1 MNTNLTRRTKP
12 STPNTKCYWL
22 AFCLIL
28 LLLQSV
34 GLSAQT
40 NYIVEGQIKS
50 ETGEILSGVSVQLLD
65 SDISTSS
72 DEKGNFTLSLSK
84 AGTVTFTYMGYL
96 SQNVQVDGATRL
108 NVVLQEDVTNLEEV
122 VVVGYNT
129 QKRINLT
136 GSITS
141 LRPEAVTGNPVGNV
155 SQQLQGNVSGVT
167 VTTNSRPGTD
177 ANILIRG
184 LGTINNNN
192 PLWIIDGVPR
202 DSRMN
207 DLNPNEIESMT
218 VLKDASSTA
227 IYGARGANGVI
238 LVTTVKGKT
247 DQPATVSVRSKFGVA
262 HNHKRHGLLDMH
274 EYGEMLWMQFRNSG
288 QVPTHPIY
296 GSGEKP
302 VIPKYILPA
311 GASSVDLSLYDP
323 ETYQITE
330 ANLEGTDWYKEIL
343 RPGVTSENSVL
354 IHGGS
359 KNTSYAFSASHLDE
373 GGIVKHTSFERYT
386 LSSNVNTSVNDWL
399 SLGQNLRLT
408 NTLDKGLQA
417 EGESGAFGVITQL
430 TPLMPVYDVQGNY
443 APLSRLTGFD
453 PFTNPIG
460 DMERA
465 SDFVTDRMSLSG
477 NFHGSVD
484 FLQNFTFKSLFGFD
498 IYRTRVKEPLE
509 ANPESYQARGAH
521 QLTERASDH
530 KLWNFTNTLNYAKT
544 FGEDHALRVLL
555 GTEAISSISS
565 GIVATRTEYFLANP
579 DYWVLDA
586 GEGVQTNSGSLSD
599 WSTLSYF
606 GNIHYGLK
614 NRYLFDVVFRRDGSS
629 RFGAKNRYGNFP
641 AAAVGWVV
649 SEEEF
654 YNLNPDIMS
663 YLKLRLSWGKSG
675 NDQIG
680 DYNGFTTFRTNH
692 SFSSYPMDGGNSSLT
707 TGFESLAFGN
717 ENAKWE
723 TTTSY
728 NLGVDAILLS
738 RLNVSVDFWKRL
750 TNDMLY
756 PRGVPGVLGIATAPS
771 INIGDM
777 ENKGVD
783 VELNYSSSASKDFK
797 YRLGLSFSHY
807 RNKIL
812 RLTDEDNESITGP
825 SYRDH
830 SYTRAEKGTSFPEFF
845 GYNVLGIFQSQE
857 EADAHAPF
865 ESYNAPGRFKFED
878 VNGDGI
884 INSDDRTYIGSPHPI
899 FTSGLNANFSYKGID
914 LSMSFYASV
923 GNKIANIVRRQT
935 DFNFFQKNRS
945 KRRLYESWGSPYLS
959 DNSKATMPIAEVND
973 ATSMLP
979 SSYFIEDGSF
989 LRLQSLQIGYTIP
1002 NRLTNRIKMSNARI
1016 YVSATNL
1023 FTITNYS
1030 GLDPQIQTGGRSL
1043 GIDDG
1048 IWQTPRRFMIGLN
1061 FDL

>member
-1 MNTNLTRRTKP
+1 MNTNFTRRKNSSMP
-12 STPNTKCYWL
+12 SNQRGLL
-22 AFCLIL
+22 ACCMVML
-28 LLLQSV
+28 LLISTQLLAQSDYV
-34 GLSAQT
+34 VQ
-40 NYIVEGQIKS
+40 GQITS
-50 ETGEILSGVSVQLLD
+50 ETGETLSGVGVRLLD
-65 SDISTSS
+65 RNVSTYS
-72 DEKGNFTLSLSK
+72 DENGNFTISVSGP
-84 AGTVTFTYMGYL
+84 GTLTFTYVGFL
-96 SQNVQVDGATRL
+96 SQNLQVVGATRL
-108 NVVLQEDVTNLEEV
+108 NIVMQQDVNNLEEV

-129 QKRINLT
+129 QKRINMT
-136 GSITS
+136 GSITT
-141 LRPEAVTGNPVGNV
+141 LKPEAVTGNPVGNV

-177 ANILIRG
+177 ANVLIRG
-184 LGTINNNN
+184 LGTINNNS

-262 HNHKRHGLLDMH
+262 RNHKRHGLLDMH
-274 EYGEMLWMQFRNSG
+274 EYGEMLWLQFRNSG
-288 QVPTHPIY
+288 QAPNHPIY
-296 GSGEKP
+296 GSGDMP

-311 GASSVDLSLYDP
+311 GASTVDLSLYDP
-323 ETYQITE
+323 KTYQITE
-330 ANLEGTDWYKEIL
+330 ANLNGTDWYDEIL
-343 RPGVTSENSVL
+343 QPGITSENSVL
-354 IHGGS
+354 VHGGS
-359 KNTSYAFSASHLDE
+359 KKTSYAFSASHLDE

-386 LSSNVNTSVNDWL
+386 LSSNVNTSINDWL

-408 NTLDKGLQA
+408 NTLDKGLQS

-430 TPLMPVYDVQGNY
+430 TPLMPVYDIKGNY

-484 FLQNFTFKSLFGFD
+484 FLKDFTFKTLFGFD

-509 ANPESYQARGAH
+509 ANPESYQARGDH

-544 FGEDHALRVLL
+544 FGENHSVRALL
-555 GTEAISSISS
+555 GTEAISSVGSNID
-565 GIVATRTEYFLANP
+565 ATRTVYLLTNP
-579 DYWVLDA
+579 DYWVLNA
-586 GEGVQTNSGSLSD
+586 GEGVQTNSGDLSD
-599 WSTLSYF
+599 WSTFSYF
-606 GNIHYGLK
+606 GNAHYGFK

-629 RFGAKNRYGNFP
+629 RFGARNRYGNFP
-641 AAAVGWVV
+641 AAAAGWVV
-649 SEEEF
+649 SEENF
-654 YNLNPDIMS
+654 FNINPDALS

-680 DYNGFTTFRTNH
+680 NYNGFTTFRTDH
-692 SFSSYPMDGGNSSLT
+692 AFSSYPMDGGNNSLT
-707 TGFESLAFGN
+707 TGFELLAFGN

-728 NLGVDAILLS
+728 NLGLDAILIS
-738 RLNVSVDFWKRL
+738 RLNISVDLWKRL

-756 PRGVPGVLGIATAPS
+756 PRGIPAVKGEASAPS

-783 VELNYSSSASKDFK
+783 IELNYASSATKEFK
-797 YRLGLSFSHY
+797 YRVGLSFSHY
-807 RNKIL
+807 RNTIL
-812 RLTDEDNESITGP
+812 RLTDDDSENITGP
-825 SYRDH
+825 SYREH
-830 SYTRAEKGTSFPEFF
+830 SYTRAEKGTSFPEFY
-845 GYNVLGIFQSQE
+845 GYNVLGIFQTQE

-865 ESYNAPGRFKFED
+865 GSYNAPGRFQFED
-878 VNGDGI
+878 VNGDGL
-884 INSDDRTYIGSPHPI
+884 INSEDRTYIGSPHPI
-899 FTSGLNANFSYKGID
+899 FTSGLNANFSYKSVD
-914 LSMSFYASV
+914 LSVSFYASV

-989 LRLQSLQIGYTIP
+989 LRLQSLQLGYTIP
-1002 NRLTNRIKMSNARI
+1002 AQLSNQIKISNARI

-1023 FTITNYS
+1023 FTITNYT

-1043 GIDDG
+1043 GIDNG
-1048 IWQTPRRFMIGLN
+1048 IWQTPKRFIIGLN